1 MFNHSSSTEST
12 MTSDKIGFPSP
23 YVFWTAAMIRAKG
36 NPFLAAFYSFLLFNL
51 FFFIGLIATALLSVL
66 TDDVA
71 LIFLPVSMYASTW
84 LWYRSSVPAARKLIV
99 EKQKAEE
106 SLVKMFEANRWNQV
120 AQQSPHNQQTP
131 SVSGSSPYTEE
142 HQTRM
147 REVSD
152 IQDDP
157 NFKQSF

>member
-23 YVFWTAAMIRAKG
+23 YVFWTAAVIRAKG
-36 NPFLAAFYSFLLFNL
+36 NPFLAAFCCFLLFNL
-51 FFFIGLIATALLSVL
+51 FFFVGLIATALLSVL

-84 LWYRSSVPAARKLIV
+84 LWYRPTIPAARKFIV

-106 SLVKMFEANRWNQV
+106 SFAKQLGENFGNRAMF
-120 AQQSPHNQQTP
+120 QSTSE
-131 SVSGSSPYTEE
+131 SV
-142 HQTRM
+142 RM

-157 NFKQSF
+157 NFRQSF